1 MSLRLRLTVMYSMI
15 LALALVS
22 FSAVIYVVTSRLS
35 QRVMEDSLATE
46 ASRLIQE
53 PKFRLGKIVVPN
65 DSTGVPYI
73 FFVQTR
79 DINGKF
85 LDKSWLYTGI
95 ALPMTADT
103 LAMTLEGHVV
113 YTRVKI
119 GDLSLLVFNGPI
131 YEKQTGV
138 LLGFIQVARSVGDF
152 DEALRVL
159 GTLLIFGSGVS
170 VVVAFGVGWL
180 LSGFTLQPIGRI
192 TRSAAA
198 IGAARDFTQRVTY
211 KGPRDELG
219 ILAATLNQMLA
230 ELQAAYDQSEQ
241 TLTSQRRFV
250 ADASHE
256 LRTPLTTIRGNLGL
270 LQRVPAIDEEDK
282 RAVLRDSIDETER
295 LIRLVNQLLSLARA
309 DAGAPVTVTPLDIK
323 PILETAARQ
332 ALLLAPGRPI
342 THALFQPLQVQANRD
357 SLQQILLILLDNAR
371 SHTPPGTAIHL
382 GLDVQ
387 GDAAYVTV
395 RDAGP
400 GIPPDKLIHI
410 FDRFYR
416 GSETR
421 TGTGAGLGLAIAKS
435 LAEAQGGRLTVESQA
450 GSGTTFTLTVPLAAR
465 AVSPATL
472 PAVRAGTP

>member
-159 GTLLIFGSGVS
+159 
-170 VVVAFGVGWL
+170 
-180 LSGFTLQPIGRI
+180 
-192 TRSAAA
+192 
-198 IGAARDFTQRVTY
+198 
-211 KGPRDELG
+211 
-219 ILAATLNQMLA
+219 
-230 ELQAAYDQSEQ
+230 
-241 TLTSQRRFV
+241 
-250 ADASHE
+250 
-256 LRTPLTTIRGNLGL
+256 
-270 LQRVPAIDEEDK
+270 
-282 RAVLRDSIDETER
+282 
-295 LIRLVNQLLSLARA
+295 
-309 DAGAPVTVTPLDIK
+309 
-323 PILETAARQ
+323 ETAAAAAAYAVQQICVCGGVSANTCLRTT
-332 ALLLAPGRPI
+332 AERRFAGLKIPFSIPPFAYCTDNAAMVGAAAFYRWREEPNLGRD
-342 THALFQPLQVQANRD
+342 LQV
-357 SLQQILLILLDNAR
+357 
-371 SHTPPGTAIHL
+371 
-382 GLDVQ
+382 DV
-387 GDAAYVTV
+387 
-395 RDAGP
+395 
-400 GIPPDKLIHI
+400 H
-410 FDRFYR
+410 
-416 GSETR
+416 
-421 TGTGAGLGLAIAKS
+421 
-435 LAEAQGGRLTVESQA
+435 
-450 GSGTTFTLTVPLAAR
+450 
-465 AVSPATL
+465 ATL
-472 PAVRAGTP
+472 PLPGTE

>member
-1 MSLRLRLTVMYSMI
+1 MMYSLI

-35 QRVMEDSLATE
+35 QRVMEDALTTE
-46 ASRLIQE
+46 ASRLIQDR
-53 PKFRLGKIVVPN
+53 KFRLDEIVVPN

-73 FFVQTR
+73 YFVQTR
-79 DINGKF
+79 DINGRW

-95 ALPMTADT
+95 ALPLTADT
-103 LAMTLEGHVV
+103 LVMTTEGHVV
-113 YTRVKI
+113 FTRVKI

-131 YEKQTGV
+131 FDKQTGV
-138 LLGFIQVARSVGDF
+138 LLGFIQVARSVGDL

-180 LSGFTLQPIGRI
+180 LSGFTLRPIGRI

-198 IGAARDFTQRVTY
+198 IGQARDFAQRVTY
-211 KGPRDELG
+211 NGPRDELG
-219 ILAATLNQMLA
+219 ILAATLNQMLV

-270 LQRVPAIDEEDK
+270 LQRVPPIDEEDR

-323 PILETAARQ
+323 PILEAAARQ

-342 THALFQPLQVQANRD
+342 THALFEPLQVQANRD
-357 SLQQILLILLDNAR
+357 SLSQILLILLDNAR
-371 SHTPPGTAIHL
+371 SHTPPGTAMHL

-387 GDAAYVTV
+387 GDMALVTV

-400 GIPPDKLIHI
+400 GIPPDKLSHI
-410 FDRFYR
+410 FDRFFR

-421 TGTGAGLGLAIAKS
+421 TGNGAGLGLAIAKS
-435 LAEAQGGRLTVESQA
+435 LAEAQGGGLAVESQA
-450 GSGTTFTLTVPLAAR
+450 GSGTTFTLTVPLATSLKNR
-465 AVSPATL
+465 LNGS
-472 PAVRAGTP
+472 